1 MSFFIRFIFI
11 MMVLLLVT
19 LHRGSL
25 LDSFIYLLFH
35 YDEANRNRI
44 MRIDNMDT
52 KLIALKEF
60 VNLKEKG
67 TQQMHQ
73 RNLCYYEQ

>member
-1 MSFFIRFIFI
+1 

-67 TQQMHQ
+67 KCISEIYVIM
-73 RNLCYYEQ
+73 NNNEAGNKN